1 MTKPIAFNYQDYE
14 KALERIRELEAKVR
28 KLIEENTDLK
38 ILRRINTDQRLIV
51 VDSREKPKAITNILD
66 YFDRHGIAHV
76 TSKMLFGDYMD
87 YNRPWLVID
96 RKQNIAEL
104 AKNCTAE
111 HERFRN
117 ELELA
122 KRTAA
127 RLVILV
133 EENRYKD
140 REEWVKVTNIADLLR
155 WSSKHTQVRGEK
167 VYRVLASWSAKY
179 PITVVFCDK
188 RSTGRMITKIL
199 YEGETEALEGKT
211 NGKG

>member
-1 MTKPIAFNYQDYE
+1 MKPITFNYQDYE
-14 KALERIRELEAKVR
+14 KALERIRKLEEKCR
-28 KLIEENTDLK
+28 KLLEENTNLK
-38 ILRRINTDQRLIV
+38 LQTRINTEGRLII
-51 VDSREKPKAITNILD
+51 VDSREKPKAITRILD
-66 YFDRHGIAHV
+66 YFDRNGIEHV

-104 AKNCTAE
+104 AKNCTIE

-122 KRTAA
+122 KKTCA

-140 REEWVKVTNIADLLR
+140 REEWVQVHNITDLLR
-155 WSSKHTQVRGEK
+155 WSSPHTKVRGEQ
-167 VYRVLASWSAKY
+167 VYRVLASWSAKF
-179 PITVVFCDK
+179 PITVAFCDK

-199 YEGETEALEGKT
+199 YEGEIEALEGNT
-211 NGKG
+211 NGN